1 MQKRDW
7 RDHWIFDAL
16 IVLMGG
22 IGLAADWQRG
32 FHIWTV
38 ILGVVLA
45 ALLAFGAYRVV
56 QKRIRTTEK
65 SKLGQK
71 ARN

>member
-1 MQKRDW
+1 MRKPDW

-16 IVLMGG
+16 TMLMAG

-32 FHIWTV
+32 FHISTA
-38 ILGVVLA
+38 IIGAFLT
-45 ALLAFGAYRVV
+45 ALLAFAAYRVI

-65 SKLGQK
+65 S
-71 ARN
+71 N